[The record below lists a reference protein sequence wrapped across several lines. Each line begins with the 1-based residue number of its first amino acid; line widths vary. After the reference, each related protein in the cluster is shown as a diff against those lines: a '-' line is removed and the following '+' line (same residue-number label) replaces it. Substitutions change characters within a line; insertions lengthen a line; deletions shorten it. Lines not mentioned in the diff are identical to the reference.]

1 MKPRLKNEKDL
12 ELLKIS
18 GERLALILKILA
30 EAVRPGISTKSLD
43 VLAEKEIRKFGDIPA
58 FLNYTPYG
66 AKYPYPA
73 SLCVSVNDE
82 VVHGI
87 PGERIL
93 KEGDIVGLDL
103 GVSHEGRITDA
114 ALTVAVGQISKEAQ
128 DLISATKKALMA
140 GISAIRLGGY
150 IGDIGRAIEK
160 SADQK
165 KYGLVKI
172 LGGHGVGFVVHE
184 GPYIHN
190 FDTGMRG
197 EKIVP
202 GMVLAI
208 EPMLTLGSDELFL
221 AKDGYT
227 FKTSDQSLSAH
238 FEHTVAV
245 MKDKVV
251 VLTK

>member
-165 KYGLVKI
+165 K
-172 LGGHGVGFVVHE
+172 
-184 GPYIHN
+184 
-190 FDTGMRG
+190 
-197 EKIVP
+197 
-202 GMVLAI
+202 
-208 EPMLTLGSDELFL
+208 
-221 AKDGYT
+221 
-227 FKTSDQSLSAH
+227 
-238 FEHTVAV
+238 
-245 MKDKVV
+245 
-251 VLTK
+251 